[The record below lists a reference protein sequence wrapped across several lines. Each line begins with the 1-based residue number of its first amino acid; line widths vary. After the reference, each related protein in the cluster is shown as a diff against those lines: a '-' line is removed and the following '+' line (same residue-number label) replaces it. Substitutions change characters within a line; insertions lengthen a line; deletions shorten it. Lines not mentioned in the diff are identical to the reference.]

1 MSFLFKYIYCYF
13 PNIEKLI
20 KIKTTQGDFIFKFF
34 AANLL
39 HKFLIIKPAFIKTRM
54 SACYTHKGNLNTD
67 CIQVTL
73 NKNWRNRCVPYLS
86 LILRISWNL
95 VKRRYRS
102 RNMLYM
108 RRILVLSLSVHPGGS
123 TLDSLRSQ
131 YIVIIIFL
139 YWLILSYLYKN
150 GRGCQNAHLL
160 HRFIIASL
168 SVYWLYTVNVTVFRT
183 IM

>member
-1 MSFLFKYIYCYF
+1 
-13 PNIEKLI
+13 
-20 KIKTTQGDFIFKFF
+20 
-34 AANLL
+34 
-39 HKFLIIKPAFIKTRM
+39 M

-73 NKNWRNRCVPYLS
+73 NKNWRNRCVPCLS
-86 LILRISWNL
+86 LFLRISWNL

-131 YIVIIIFL
+131 SIVIIIFL
-139 YWLILSYLYKN
+139 YWLILSNLYKN

-183 IM
+183 ITCSSYCIFVFWNYFYTMQLSSVFIAADKTPPQYLPALK